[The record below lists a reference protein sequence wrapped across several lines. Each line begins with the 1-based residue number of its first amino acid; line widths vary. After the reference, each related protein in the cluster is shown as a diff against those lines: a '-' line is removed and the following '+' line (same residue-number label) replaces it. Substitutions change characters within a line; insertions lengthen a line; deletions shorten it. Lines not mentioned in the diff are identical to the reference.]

1 MKGLGA
7 FWECI
12 LHHLLYLDAYV
23 CLAGVCKF
31 SEWIPNRHSRR
42 CREALALQ
50 VMLTGSLRVC
60 LKERLGQSLRHG
72 LRQHL
77 GKNILKQSHYASFII

>member
-31 SEWIPNRHSRR
+31 SEWIPNRGGT
-42 CREALALQ
+42 AGDVA
-50 VMLTGSLRVC
+50 
-60 LKERLGQSLRHG
+60 KRLLF
-72 LRQHL
+72 
-77 GKNILKQSHYASFII
+77 KNGDYVYRKS